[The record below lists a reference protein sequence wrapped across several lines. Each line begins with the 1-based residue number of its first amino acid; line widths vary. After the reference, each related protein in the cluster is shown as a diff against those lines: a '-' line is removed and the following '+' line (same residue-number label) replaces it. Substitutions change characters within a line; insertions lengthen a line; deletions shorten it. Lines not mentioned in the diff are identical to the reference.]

1 MASSDQTQ
9 DNRIQENYIWTFG
22 DPAWLVR
29 FRPPARPWQGYAAKS
44 FVTAAPT
51 TSFRASSLD
60 APQRH
65 TGDEHRRSM
74 HGVAEGPGIRHAC
87 HMPLSGRVVQASL
100 QIRSQS
106 LAKGMRRSSQKTGHR
121 ETCALTRASPD
132 FASPAW
138 SNPVRSEPFMEGT
151 S

>member
-1 MASSDQTQ
+1 MPKDHPRAISRERGLLPLFQTHPKLQ
-9 DNRIQENYIWTFG
+9 QRCFACGETFQCMEKTATTAGAGVPIGPRWPRTWPHQTRRKTTGFKENYIWTFG

-29 FRPPARPWQGYAAKS
+29 FRPLARLWQGYAAKS

-74 HGVAEGPGIRHAC
+74 HGVA
-87 HMPLSGRVVQASL
+87 VT
-100 QIRSQS
+100 
-106 LAKGMRRSSQKTGHR
+106 LA
-121 ETCALTRASPD
+121 TCFYL
-132 FASPAW
+132 
-138 SNPVRSEPFMEGT
+138 VE
-151 S
+151 